1 MIERVRMRHFRRFD
15 DETVNF
21 GSGVN
26 LIEGVNNSGK
36 STILY
41 AIEYGLFG
49 HVRGFKKKSE
59 YTTRGEPD
67 AGVELIFNGNDG
79 NRYRLLRFHKIGKG
93 SRVSSSY
100 FTLKRFVSDKDGEG
114 EEYVLSS
121 DFGDTE
127 EHLALKVRELIG
139 MSRRLFEVTVSA
151 RQGELP
157 DLLKGSD
164 ALDIVLGVTAAD
176 ALTEAFRE
184 RKRDLEKNLS
194 QLPILESLLERLN
207 SEKEQIE
214 SEGKKIDDYIKVVS
228 DTVKELKGTNAA
240 ITTLGS
246 SIDSLDSIRS
256 SWESAKQQL
265 ELSAASKSA
274 MKDQLEKK
282 KYTGSLESWKAEMA
296 KAEERYQKAVSDLDE
311 HRTKNRDISSSISE
325 AQGDLGN
332 QRGRLS
338 SLVSSIGTTVEEL
351 EGLGETLGT
360 KKKIEKDLAKSKKD
374 LQDLIDERESIQ
386 YQVGDLEGQLSRRK
400 DVQGAQT
407 CEYCGAEL
415 DAVKV
420 KAEITKLTK
429 DLKALKSKDT
439 KAEKNIDQT
448 RTKISDLETG
458 FSIIDA
464 LELKKSVAQAESKL
478 AALQK
483 DNAKLEAKTE
493 ELIRAQADARNEA
506 DTKKAAFD
514 EISELVQ
521 KLESY
526 KKQEKSMTRQ
536 LADAKKDLQKIALAM
551 KKEVKATKF
560 PFSEKVS
567 KSLDA
572 VDLKSEAFPPEFR
585 EIEQVILEN
594 RAEVRVKLER
604 EQSTLTDLKRQKE
617 DHGTRTMQ
625 IDNEISNTTS
635 QLDNLTQMKTY
646 VEKYERLSGAFKEVQ
661 SQIRETASVD
671 LSKTTLQLH
680 QDIFPESE
688 VTDVRIRPED
698 YSVEVC
704 PKDWDE
710 MVPATVYQGGGM
722 QLLLGIA
729 YRMAIGDFVRG
740 VPFLFADEPTYGA
753 DVENRKKVLSSFQKM
768 SMTPQTLLVTHQSDS
783 LEFIPNNRVEILM
796 EGDRSVVNTTSMKSE
811 PEVTPKK
818 KTITKKT
825 AKKKTPVK
833 KTAPTKKK
841 STKKGGVSK

>member
-1 MIERVRMRHFRRFD
+1 M
-15 DETVNF
+15 
-21 GSGVN
+21 
-26 LIEGVNNSGK
+26 
-36 STILY
+36 
-41 AIEYGLFG
+41 
-49 HVRGFKKKSE
+49 
-59 YTTRGEPD
+59 
-67 AGVELIFNGNDG
+67 
-79 NRYRLLRFHKIGKG
+79 
-93 SRVSSSY
+93 
-100 FTLKRFVSDKDGEG
+100 
-114 EEYVLSS
+114 
-121 DFGDTE
+121 
-127 EHLALKVRELIG
+127 
-139 MSRRLFEVTVSA
+139 
-151 RQGELP
+151 
-157 DLLKGSD
+157 
-164 ALDIVLGVTAAD
+164 
-176 ALTEAFRE
+176 
-184 RKRDLEKNLS
+184 
-194 QLPILESLLERLN
+194 
-207 SEKEQIE
+207 
-214 SEGKKIDDYIKVVS
+214 
-228 DTVKELKGTNAA
+228 
-240 ITTLGS
+240 
-246 SIDSLDSIRS
+246 
-256 SWESAKQQL
+256 
-265 ELSAASKSA
+265 
-274 MKDQLEKK
+274 
-282 KYTGSLESWKAEMA
+282 
-296 KAEERYQKAVSDLDE
+296 
-311 HRTKNRDISSSISE
+311 
-325 AQGDLGN
+325 
-332 QRGRLS
+332 
-338 SLVSSIGTTVEEL
+338 
-351 EGLGETLGT
+351 
-360 KKKIEKDLAKSKKD
+360 
-374 LQDLIDERESIQ
+374 
-386 YQVGDLEGQLSRRK
+386 
-400 DVQGAQT
+400 
-407 CEYCGAEL
+407 
-415 DAVKV
+415 

-506 DTKKAAFD
+506 ETKKAAFD

-825 AKKKTPVK
+825 AKKKTPAK